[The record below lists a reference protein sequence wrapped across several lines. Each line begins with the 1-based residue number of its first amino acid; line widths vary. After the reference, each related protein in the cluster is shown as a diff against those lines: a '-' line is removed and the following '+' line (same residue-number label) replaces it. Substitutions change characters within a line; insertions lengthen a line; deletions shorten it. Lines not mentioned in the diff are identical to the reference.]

1 KLLFT
6 QMQKCDVF
14 LKELLQSD
22 VFRYLKVNL
31 DDADI
36 IQDIYNKNDILNDK
50 STDHI
55 TNNQHKSDVETITVD
70 LLKYKETYTGYKE
83 GAAHI
88 WFKIHEL
95 VQENP
100 DLKDIL

>member
-1 KLLFT
+1 
-6 QMQKCDVF
+6 MQKCDVF
-14 LKELLQSD
+14 LKELLQCD

-31 DDADI
+31 DDAGI
-36 IQDIYNKNDILNDK
+36 IQDIYNKNDILNEKLTNKK
-50 STDHI
+50 SSLLKPDL
-55 TNNQHKSDVETITVD
+55 ETITVD
-70 LLKYKETYTGYKE
+70 LLKYKETFTGYKE